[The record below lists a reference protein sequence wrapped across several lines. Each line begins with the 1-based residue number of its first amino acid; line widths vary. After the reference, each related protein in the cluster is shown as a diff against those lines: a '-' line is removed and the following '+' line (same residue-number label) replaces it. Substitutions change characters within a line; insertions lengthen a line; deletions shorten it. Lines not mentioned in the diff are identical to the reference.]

1 MARATDRDF
10 EVFGSEFKDFLSVA
24 LSNTMKRNIGEL
36 DREIAATIKKTFW
49 YPGDPSK
56 LATRHFT
63 IKGAKFSSASLSY
76 RFEAVSL
83 SKYPMRQIRL
93 TFGNSRL
100 KVTRGGG
107 TAPANKFT
115 RTPTPISQ
123 TTTQFKLR
131 KSDDWITVLGRD
143 VGAEPRPKGFLHT
156 GRKGAGAFSS
166 MVFQRNQRAT
176 WENGKRLPI
185 HKLYGASLVRLLRSH
200 EIQDLLKET
209 KVFDKFQKD
218 FYKSLSLRS

>member
-1 MARATDRDF
+1 MSRAIDRDF
-10 EVFGSEFKDFLSVA
+10 EAFGSQFKDFLSVA
-24 LSNTMKRNIGEL
+24 LSNTLKHTIGDL
-36 DREIAATIKKTFW
+36 DREIAKTIKETFW

-56 LATRHFT
+56 LAVRSFT
-63 IKGAKFSSASLSY
+63 TKGAKFSSAGLSY
-76 RFEAVSL
+76 KFEAVSL
-83 SKYPMRQIRL
+83 SKYPMRQIRI
-93 TFGNSRL
+93 TVGNSRL
-100 KVTRGGG
+100 KVTRVKGGG
-107 TAPANKFT
+107 GKFT
-115 RTPTPISQ
+115 KTQTPQ
-123 TTTQFKLR
+123 TATITQFKLR

-200 EIQDLLKET
+200 EIQALLKET

-218 FYKSLSLRS
+218 FYKSLSVRL